1 MAELKDFAPSVAIV
15 VSSCDPFFDSWRPF
29 AFFFR
34 EFWPACPFSTFLI
47 TNQLQ
52 VRSAALQT
60 ISVGPD
66 LRWGWKLIAAL
77 RQVPHPYVI
86 YMQEDYFLRA
96 PVDERQIAND
106 LAFAVAEGADAFS
119 FRARSRIEPAFDRL
133 NERFGIVPVDSD
145 GRTRAQVTLWKKE
158 ALLSILREEESVW
171 DFEAKGSSRTRS
183 MRIFSYSSRELAP
196 IKYVM
201 SAIVRGLW
209 TTEALALCREHDF
222 RISPDVRG
230 VYTEQRWLQRWRRLV
245 TRRRIARELAR
256 LREGAVIDLDSTA
269 A

>member
-15 VSSCDPFFDSWRPF
+15 VSSCDPFFDSWKPF
-29 AFFFR
+29 AFFSR
-34 EFWPACPFSTFLI
+34 KFWPTCPFATFLV
-47 TNQLQ
+47 TNQLR
-52 VRSAALQT
+52 VRSTALQA

-77 RQVPHPYVI
+77 RQIPHPYVI

-96 PVDERQIAND
+96 PVDEQQVADD
-106 LAFAVAEGADAFS
+106 LAFALREAADSFS
-119 FRARSRIEPAFDRL
+119 FRARSRIEPNFQRL
-133 NERFGIVPVDSD
+133 NDRFGIVPVDSD
-145 GRTRAQVTLWKKE
+145 GRTRAQITLWKKD

-171 DFEAKGSSRTRS
+171 DFEAEGSSRTRS
-183 MRIFSYSSRELAP
+183 MKVFSYSTRELAP

-209 TTEALALCREHDF
+209 TTEALALCGEHGF

-230 VYTEQRWLQRWRRLV
+230 IYTEQRWLQRWRRLIS
-245 TRRRIARELAR
+245 RRRIARELAR
-256 LREGAVIDLDSTA
+256 LGDGVIDLDSTDP
-269 A
+269 

>member
-1 MAELKDFAPSVAIV
+1 MPELKDFSRSVAIV

-34 EFWPACPFSTFLI
+34 KFWPACPFATFLV
-47 TNQLQ
+47 TNQLR
-52 VRSAALQT
+52 VRSSALQA

-77 RQVPHPYVI
+77 RQIPHPYVI

-96 PVDERQIAND
+96 PVDEQQVADD
-106 LAFAVAEGADAFS
+106 LAFALGGGADSFS
-119 FRARSRIEPAFDRL
+119 FRARSRIEPDFKPL
-133 NERFGIVPVDSD
+133 NERFGIVPLESD
-145 GRTRAQVTLWKKE
+145 GRTRAQVTLWKKD
-158 ALLSILREEESVW
+158 ALVSILREEESVW
-171 DFEAKGSSRTRS
+171 DFEAKGSSRTRT
-183 MRIFSYSSRELAP
+183 MKVFSYSSRELAP

-209 TTEALALCREHDF
+209 TTEALALCRKHDF
-222 RISPDVRG
+222 RISPEVRG
-230 VYTEQRWLQRWRRLV
+230 TYTDQRWLQRWRRLL
-245 TRRRIARELAR
+245 TRRRIAHELAR
-256 LREGAVIDLDSTA
+256 LGDAVIDLDSPA